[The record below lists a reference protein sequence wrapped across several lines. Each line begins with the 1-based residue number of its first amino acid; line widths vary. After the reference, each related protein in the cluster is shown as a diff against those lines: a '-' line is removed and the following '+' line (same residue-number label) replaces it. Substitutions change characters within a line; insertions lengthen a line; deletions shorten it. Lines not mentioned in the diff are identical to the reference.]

1 MSDMSHEQMLLD
13 KYHKMVDN
21 ANNEAWKVE
30 ELEKRNK
37 ELLVSKNALYKEVE
51 EMVTERDTLKEEN
64 EKLKEERHKVIQD
77 AYQSHYDTWKAE
89 QENIVITELKEEIED
104 LEEELNDKK
113 LLMVSDGV
121 GGVVNVREIMKQMDI
136 CRFVKEKNDKLE
148 EDNKKLKELTDGI
161 MNEPGTGHILGCN
174 AYEKFCQAM
183 SELNYDEK
191 WIGELMLEE
200 AENDTEEDIL
210 VSIQD
215 ELLGEVYEPS
225 FHKLLPTIKKLKEC
239 LLGYW
244 SDGMLGNTEAW
255 TPPATW
261 QTMLDEANDAN

>member
-1 MSDMSHEQMLLD
+1 MSHEQMLLD

-30 ELEKRNK
+30 ELEKKNK

-51 EMVTERDTLKEEN
+51 EMVTERDTLKKEN
-64 EKLKEERHKVIQD
+64 KKLKEERHKVIQD

-89 QENIVITELKEEIED
+89 QENIVITELKEENKKLEEVITELKEEIED

-136 CRFVKEKNDKLE
+136 CRFVKEQNDKLE
-148 EDNKKLKELTDGI
+148 EDNKKLKE
-161 MNEPGTGHILGCN
+161 
-174 AYEKFCQAM
+174 
-183 SELNYDEK
+183 
-191 WIGELMLEE
+191 
-200 AENDTEEDIL
+200 
-210 VSIQD
+210 
-215 ELLGEVYEPS
+215 
-225 FHKLLPTIKKLKEC
+225 C

-244 SDGMLGNTEAW
+244 SEGMLGNTEAW
-255 TPPATW
+255 THPATW
-261 QTMLDEANDAN
+261 QTMLEKANDAN

>member
-1 MSDMSHEQMLLD
+1 MSDMSHEQMLLA

-113 LLMVSDGV
+113 LLMVSDGL
-121 GGVVNVREIMKQMDI
+121 GGVVNVREVMKQMDI
-136 CRFVKEKNDKLE
+136 CRFVKENNDKLE
-148 EDNKKLKELTDGI
+148 LR
-161 MNEPGTGHILGCN
+161 
-174 AYEKFCQAM
+174 
-183 SELNYDEK
+183 S
-191 WIGELMLEE
+191 
-200 AENDTEEDIL
+200 
-210 VSIQD
+210 
-215 ELLGEVYEPS
+215 
-225 FHKLLPTIKKLKEC
+225 
-239 LLGYW
+239 
-244 SDGMLGNTEAW
+244 
-255 TPPATW
+255 
-261 QTMLDEANDAN
+261 